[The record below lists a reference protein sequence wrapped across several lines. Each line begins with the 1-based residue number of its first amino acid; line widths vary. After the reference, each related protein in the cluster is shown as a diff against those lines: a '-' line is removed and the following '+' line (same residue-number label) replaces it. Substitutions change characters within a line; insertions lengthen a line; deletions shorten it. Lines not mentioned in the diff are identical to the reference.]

1 MALISDNN
9 MLKKIYETIFLTY
22 NNSLDLYESAEI
34 LFEKGKINSSYTFYH
49 FSFEE
54 GGRFFL
60 LLKVLFQY
68 LQGDISKKELNYG
81 YLKKIGFERHTKK
94 LDESVLKLFALPI
107 YESVI
112 NNNTE
117 QTDKLIEIHEFISSR
132 VNVFNVLKNKS
143 IYICY
148 EDNSFISPSESI
160 SQEDLEY
167 MKELADIQ
175 LINIKIFLEK
185 IKKEGKLE
193 ELKGI
198 FKIKNK

>member
-1 MALISDNN
+1 M
-9 MLKKIYETIFLTY
+9 
-22 NNSLDLYESAEI
+22 
-34 LFEKGKINSSYTFYH
+34 
-49 FSFEE
+49 
-54 GGRFFL
+54 
-60 LLKVLFQY
+60 
-68 LQGDISKKELNYG
+68 
-81 YLKKIGFERHTKK
+81 
-94 LDESVLKLFALPI
+94 PI

-175 LINIKIFLEK
+175 LINIKVFLEK
-185 IKKEGKLE
+185 IKKEGTLE